1 MNPINQTAQLLT
13 QYTALTVLVFI
24 AISIFVFWAVRR
36 LIAASL
42 RESGIPE
49 SESEIEKRRG
59 ERKEAVE
66 KLIENY
72 ENESDIGGK
81 E

>member
-49 SESEIEKRRG
+49 NESEIEKRRG
-59 ERKEAVE
+59 ERKKAVE

>member
-1 MNPINQTAQLLT
+1 MNPLNQTAELLT
-13 QYTALTVLVFI
+13 KYTALTVLVFI

-49 SESEIEKRRG
+49 SEQEVEKRLEESR
-59 ERKEAVE
+59 EAVNKIIDGAHE
-66 KLIENY
+66 ET
-72 ENESDIGGK
+72 GK
-81 E
+81 DK